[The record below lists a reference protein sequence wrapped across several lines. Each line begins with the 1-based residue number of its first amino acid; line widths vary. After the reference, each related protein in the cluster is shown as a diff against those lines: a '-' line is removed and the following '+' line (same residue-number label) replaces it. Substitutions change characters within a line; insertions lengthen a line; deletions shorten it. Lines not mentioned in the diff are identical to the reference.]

1 MNSTFQSC
9 ARCAQPFP
17 LPSLDTA
24 LDADH
29 AVCDS
34 CRRFYPPSLLKAAED
49 CFDYALRLSS
59 GEIIRFHSAKIH
71 GDYVTLY
78 GGDGSYDSQALVD
91 CQQHSSMPFIF
102 DRGLDVRVS
111 DIVWC
116 ADAPSGS

>member
-1 MNSTFQSC
+1 
-9 ARCAQPFP
+9 
-17 LPSLDTA
+17 LPSFQEA
-24 LDADH
+24 FSVEDAH
-29 AVCDS
+29 HGVCDS

-59 GEIIRFHSAKIH
+59 GEIIRFRSAKIH
-71 GDYVTLY
+71 GYYVTLY
-78 GGDGSYDSQALVD
+78 GGTGEYDSRSLAECEQPSL
-91 CQQHSSMPFIF
+91 MPFIF